1 MKIATDPAMFELL
14 DMPGNPA
21 PPNASVT
28 SIETGD
34 GVRLRVATWM
44 PGLAGPGGEGGRGTV
59 LLLQG
64 RAEFVEKYHEVAG
77 ELLGRG
83 FAVVA
88 FDWRG
93 QGRSGRA
100 LPDGRKGH
108 VRHFDDFLHDLRA
121 VEAEVLPRMPA
132 PVFGLAHSMGGCIAL
147 GAAARGSLPVARLV
161 AATPMVALSVVRRPR
176 AARILARLLGAI
188 GLSARFVPGGRP
200 HSISTEPFGGN
211 RLSSDEARY
220 ARNAAVALALGE
232 GAIGAPTIGW
242 IRAAYEAM
250 SRFDRPGYGATIRIP
265 TLILAAGDDPV
276 CSTPAVER
284 FARTLGRESRYL
296 SIPGSRHEIMMET
309 DDVRSAFWDAFDGF
323 VPGPVRTGASGEWAQ
338 DDVLSP
344 VTRPSAR

>member
-1 MKIATDPAMFELL
+1 MKIATDLAAPNLL
-14 DMPGNPA
+14 DVPGNPA
-21 PPNASVT
+21 PPGGTVT
-28 SIETGD
+28 SVATAD
-34 GVRLRVATWM
+34 GVRLRVASWR
-44 PGLAGPGGEGGRGTV
+44 PASSARGTI

-64 RAEFVEKYHEVAG
+64 RAEFIEKYHEVVG
-77 ELLGRG
+77 ELLARA

-108 VRHFDDFLHDLRA
+108 VRHFDEFLHDLRA
-121 VEAEVLPRMPA
+121 IGEHVLPRMPA

-147 GAAARGSLPVARLV
+147 GAAGEGSLPVARLV

-176 AARILARLLGAI
+176 AARFLAGLLGAL

-211 RLSSDEARY
+211 RLSGDEARY
-220 ARNAAVALALGE
+220 ARNAAVARALGE
-232 GAIGAPTIGW
+232 GAIGAPTVGW

-250 SRFDRPGYGATIRIP
+250 SRFDRPGYGATIRVP
-265 TLILAAGDDPV
+265 TLILSAGDDPV
-276 CSTPAVER
+276 CSTPAMER
-284 FARTLGRESRYL
+284 FARTLGEGSRYL

-309 DDVRSAFWDAFDGF
+309 DDVRQAFWEAFDDF
-323 VPGPVRTGASGEWAQ
+323 VPGPAAIPVEGT
-338 DDVLSP
+338 SP
-344 VTRPSAR
+344 